1 MNKNILLK
9 KLEQLSLESK
19 PKINFTNEELAY
31 LQTKIRNDQLGL
43 MLNYV
48 EQDPLADSHH
58 IMVKEPKTELNI
70 NMHSHGGGLFLKTKN
85 IIC

>member
-1 MNKNILLK
+1 MNKNDLLK
-9 KLEQLSLESK
+9 KLEQLSLESA

-48 EQDPLADSHH
+48 EQDPLVDSHH
-58 IMVKEPKTELNI
+58 IMVKEPKIDLNI
-70 NMHSHGGGLFLKTKN
+70 NMHSNGGGVFS
-85 IIC
+85 